1 MIVATI
7 LQKYRSREGT
17 ENELKIFSAF
27 FRDSIPGSI
36 FIEAKQAASVTQ
48 TIHGIM
54 GVFMGTPPS
63 LIPLDE
69 MAPLLKIKKKDVQLN
84 PGMWVRFKRGKYTG
98 DLAQVVDVDQITSGI
113 AGVKFLPRIDLTP
126 KEKRRDKLSGKAL
139 GANVR
144 PPARPFQPDE
154 VKKIYGSGSVR
165 SGGSSGIY
173 MFDQD
178 EYIEGFCYKDFKINF
193 LQTEDTKPTLE
204 EISKFTG
211 DEANPSKIDLS
222 AIMDANKTTTAS
234 GLVPGDRVEVHEGEQ
249 TGLYGLIQTVTTEI
263 ITVKAE
269 GGEIHGQTIE
279 VPTRSVRKRFEVG
292 EHVTVINGKNADT
305 SGMVVEV
312 QGDVVTLMS
321 DQGER
326 EVSYRCRPE
335 RRRRADESRLK
346 FFQRISEKPVIKPMS
361 LRKPVYTTSTISSC

>member
-1 MIVATI
+1 
-7 LQKYRSREGT
+7 
-17 ENELKIFSAF
+17 
-27 FRDSIPGSI
+27 
-36 FIEAKQAASVTQ
+36 
-48 TIHGIM
+48 M

-63 LIPLDE
+63 LIPLEE
-69 MAPLLKIKKKDVQLN
+69 MAPLLKMKKKDVQLTV
-84 PGMWVRFKRGKYTG
+84 GMWVRFKRGKHTG
-98 DLAQVVDVDQITSGI
+98 DLAQVVDVDQMTSGI
-113 AGVKFLPRIDLTP
+113 VAVKFLPRIDLTP

-144 PPARPFQPDE
+144 PPARPFQMDE
-154 VKKIYGSGSVR
+154 VRKIYGRGAVKTGTSANT
-165 SGGSSGIY
+165 Y
-173 MFDQD
+173 FFDTD
-178 EYIEGFCYKDFKINF
+178 EYIDGFCYKDFKVNF

-204 EISKFTG
+204 EISRFTG

-249 TGLYGLIQTVTTEI
+249 TGLYGLIQTVTPDV

-326 EVSYRCRPE
+326 EVSCHRLLLYMIELKVADQSLFE
-335 RRRRADESRLK
+335 R
-346 FFQRISEKPVIKPMS
+346 
-361 LRKPVYTTSTISSC
+361 YT

>member
-1 MIVATI
+1 M
-7 LQKYRSREGT
+7 L
-17 ENELKIFSAF
+17 SAF
-27 FRDSIPGSI
+27 FRDSLPGSI
-36 FIEAKQAASVTQ
+36 FVEAIQAAHVSQ
-48 TIHGIM
+48 AIHGVM
-54 GVFMGTPPS
+54 GVFMGTPPA
-63 LIPLDE
+63 LVPVEE

-84 PGMWVRFKRGKYTG
+84 PGMWVRFKRGKHTG
-98 DLAQVVDVDQITSGI
+98 DLAQVVDVDQITSGV
-113 AGVKFLPRIDLTP
+113 AGIKFLPRIDLTA
-126 KEKRRDKLSGKAL
+126 KEKRRDRLSGKAL

-144 PPARPFQPDE
+144 PPARPFQIDE
-154 VKKIYGSGSVR
+154 VRKIYGRSSVR
-165 SGGSSGIY
+165 TGGGTGSY
-173 MFDQD
+173 VFDND

-193 LQTEDTKPTLE
+193 LQTEEIKPTLE

-211 DEANPSKIDLS
+211 DESNPSKIDLS

-249 TGLYGLIQTVTTEI
+249 TGLYGKIETVTPDI
-263 ITVKAE
+263 ITIKAE

-292 EHVTVINGKNADT
+292 EHVTVINGKNADI

-326 EVSYRCRPE
+326 EVSS
-335 RRRRADESRLK
+335 DDLD
-346 FFQRISEKPVIKPMS
+346 
-361 LRKPVYTTSTISSC
+361 